1 MGKNFKSCKIRTND
15 SSHLKIGDVL
25 DIDICFIHAEKEK
38 KLSDSFFVM
47 YPKPLK
53 MAIFGIKMA
62 AKPRRTFQSIWKS
75 VCQEILTYILFVWNK
90 KKSYQTDSE
99 I

>member
-1 MGKNFKSCKIRTND
+1 VLKNPYLSTQGKISKSCKIRTND

-38 KLSDSFFVM
+38 KLSDSFFVI

-62 AKPRRTFQSIWKS
+62 AKPRRTLQSI
-75 VCQEILTYILFVWNK
+75 
-90 KKSYQTDSE
+90 
-99 I
+99 